1 MNFPHSCH
9 MQIFHIFYDDL
20 PGCIRFFMAALDLMP
35 ELWND
40 MNCVQARFD
49 RQGPQGF
56 LSKGSLFKACICGA
70 NKFLRRISCW
80 LQILV

>member
-9 MQIFHIFYDDL
+9 MQIFYDDL

-49 RQGPQGF
+49 RQGP
-56 LSKGSLFKACICGA
+56 
-70 NKFLRRISCW
+70 
-80 LQILV
+80 